1 MCAISLLLLIITA
14 APRSAAAQ
22 LSDAPDPLDFGNVR
36 VGNQPTR
43 DVTLT
48 NSGVLDVTIDACLI
62 VAPAGDFSVTACPT
76 SVPAGG
82 TATVTVEFA
91 PEVRGADSVT
101 LRVTYALGTL
111 TETTAVTG
119 RGVAPDMVVT
129 VLPDPGGGPIDFGT
143 SLAGTPSATTYT
155 FRVENTGDAQLD
167 AQRSEGGSDPGDWTY
182 APPGTTFSLDPGET
196 RDIEATFTPAAGGAR
211 SATVTFTD
219 LDGLSSDPTAPF
231 ALSGTGRAP
240 SLEVDVSTLTFG
252 SQSVGTQS
260 APQTA
265 TISNGGNADLTITSV
280 NVPGPNNSEWV
291 VTGFPGDTTLEP
303 GDTLEIDVRF
313 APTAPGSQNANLVI
327 GSDSP
332 VPPDTVQVA
341 LNGSGIGAAGLTL
354 SPTALTFGSIDVQ
367 SGAAPVR
374 TLTIGNTGNVPLEIT
389 DLTLEDLDGTSYDG
403 EEYSLSTSAPLTI
416 DPDEEITVQVEYAP
430 TVESPGDYAV
440 LVLETDSPQAPIVE
454 ITLSGRGVDR
464 HIAVSDPDPVF
475 PDTYR
480 NPVAPTSLPLE
491 VVNTGESPLQID
503 AVMLESD
510 AFSIAGELPDE
521 IPPLGSATVELR
533 FHPTTTGEVT
543 GQLILVNDDDQR
555 PMLRVD
561 LSGTG
566 ILPPISASR
575 DAIDF
580 GSATLDLEVEAPGER
595 FITLTNRSEVDTFV
609 VRGAQVTG
617 PDGQV
622 LEDGFDIYGLRRPV
636 ELEPGAQVVV
646 EVLFHPRSAG
656 DFGGTLEILVDED
669 PLGVPLLTIEAEAVD
684 GSLRGSGCSAGGR
697 SGGGAAAALLLAF
710 LAFTV
715 RRRRGV
721 SAAAVLFLFFL
732 PRAAS
737 AQVEPER
744 QTRNLDLVT
753 FRPAHNIESS
763 MLTVEST
770 AVGEPGAYSFDV
782 WVDYAR
788 NPLVVETDGGDM
800 VDRPIADRATLE
812 IAGSYAFGGRFEV
825 SGALPILSQGGS
837 DPQFSGIAAADGSA
851 LGDVRIRG
859 NAFLFARR
867 PLSFGT
873 SAEVTLPTG
882 SDAQF
887 AGAQG
892 PSAAVRLL
900 TDYSTGPIDVA
911 ANAGALMR
919 QKAQLADVEQG
930 HQFLYG
936 LGGAYRFTPQI
947 AGIAELFG
955 AIDIGGGPAGG
966 KPLEAALGGR
976 YRVNRAWAVIGGAG
990 RGLLPGI
997 GSPDIRV
1004 FAAVA
1009 FAPRAQPPAATAEE
1023 RFARVDEDEDG
1034 VSGEADRC
1042 PKEAEDKDG
1051 FADDDGCPDPDDDK
1065 DGVADAS
1072 DRCPR
1077 KPEDIDQHEDADGCP
1092 EGDNDRD
1099 NIADARDKC
1108 PDEPED
1114 ADQFADDDGCPDPDN
1129 DRDGVF
1135 DAQDHCPAQKEIING
1150 NADDDG
1156 CPDKGEPLVFVTKD
1170 RIELF
1175 EPIKFKGENAELT
1188 RSSIKLLGQVGAT
1201 LRANPDIVK
1210 LHIRAHVDKRAKDD
1224 DALSVRRAEA
1234 IRKWLVEWGIAP
1246 ERLEGVGFGS
1256 RFPLG
1261 KGRALNDRIELEI
1274 TQRKPDR

>member
-1 MCAISLLLLIITA
+1 VCAVCLLLLIVTA

-22 LSDAPDPLDFGNVR
+22 LTDAPDPLNFGNVR

-48 NSGVLDVTIDACLI
+48 NSGVVDVTIDTCTIL
-62 VAPAGDFSVTACPT
+62 APAGDFSVTACPA

-91 PEVRGADSVT
+91 PQVRGADSVT
-101 LRVTYALGTL
+101 LRVTYALGTM
-111 TETTAVTG
+111 TENTTVTG
-119 RGVAPDMVVT
+119 RGIAPDMVVT

-143 SLAGTPSATTYT
+143 SLAGTPSSTTYT
-155 FRVENTGDAQLD
+155 FRVENAGDAQLD
-167 AQRSEGGSDPGDWTY
+167 VQRSEGGSDPVDWTY
-182 APPGTTFSLDPGET
+182 APPGANFSLDPGET

-219 LDGLSSDPTAPF
+219 LDGLSTDPTAAF
-231 ALSGTGRAP
+231 ALSGTGLAP
-240 SLEVDVSTLTFG
+240 SLEVDVSALAFG

-260 APQTA
+260 AAQTA
-265 TISNGGNADLTITSV
+265 TISNGGDADLTITSV

-303 GDTLEIDVRF
+303 GDTLEIDVVF
-313 APTAPGSQNANLVI
+313 APTAVGAQNANLVI
-327 GSDSP
+327 ASDSP
-332 VPPDTVQVA
+332 VAPTSVQVA

-374 TLTIGNTGNVPLEIT
+374 TLTIGNTGNLSLEIT
-389 DLTLEDLDGTSYDG
+389 DLYLEDLDGTPYDG
-403 EEYSLSTSAPLTI
+403 DEYSLSTSAPLTI
-416 DPDEEITVQVEYAP
+416 DPDEEVTVQVEYAP
-430 TVESPGDYAV
+430 AVESAGDYAV
-440 LVLETDSPQAPIVE
+440 LVLETDSPEAPIVE
-454 ITLSGRGVDR
+454 ITLSGRGLDR

-480 NPVAPTSLPLE
+480 NPITPASLPLE
-491 VVNTGESPLQID
+491 VLNTGESPLQID

-510 AFSIAGELPDE
+510 AFSIVGELPEE

-533 FHPTTTGEVT
+533 FHPTATGEIT
-543 GQLILVNDDDQR
+543 GHLLLVNDDDQR

-566 ILPPISASR
+566 VLPPITASR
-575 DAIDF
+575 STIDF
-580 GSATLDLEVEAPGER
+580 GSATLDLEVAAPGEQ
-595 FITLTNRSEVDTFV
+595 FITLTNRSDTDTFMV
-609 VRGAQVTG
+609 QGAQVTG

-622 LEDGFDIYGLRRPV
+622 LEGFDIYGLRRPV
-636 ELEPGAQVVV
+636 ELEPGAELVVDV
-646 EVLFHPRSAG
+646 VFHPRSPG

-684 GSLRGSGCSAGGR
+684 ASLRGSGCSAGGR
-697 SGGGAAAALLLAF
+697 SGGGAASALLLVL
-710 LAFTV
+710 LASTL

-721 SAAAVLFLFFL
+721 SAAAAVLLL
-732 PRAAS
+732 LVSRAAS

-788 NPLVVETDGGDM
+788 NPLVVETAGGDM

-851 LGDVRIRG
+851 IGDVRIRG
-859 NAFLFARR
+859 KAFLFARR
-867 PLSFGT
+867 PLSFGA

-900 TDYSTGPIDVA
+900 TDYSTGAIDVA

-919 QKAQLADVEQG
+919 QKATLADVEQG

-936 LGGAYRFTPQI
+936 LGGAYRITPQI
-947 AGIAELFG
+947 AAIGELFG

-976 YRVNRAWAVIGGAG
+976 YRITRAWAVIGGAG

-997 GSPDIRV
+997 GSPDLRV

-1009 FAPRAQPPAATAEE
+1009 FAPRAQPPVATAEE

-1042 PKEAEDKDG
+1042 PKESEDKDG

-1077 KPEDIDQHEDADGCP
+1077 KAEDIDQHEDADGCP

-1099 NIADARDKC
+1099 NITDARDKC

-1114 ADQFADDDGCPDPDN
+1114 ADGFADDDGCPDPDN

-1135 DAQDHCPAQKEIING
+1135 DAQDRCPAEKEIING

-1188 RSSIKLLGQVGAT
+1188 RASIKLLGQVGAT

-1210 LHIRAHVDKRAKDD
+1210 LHIRAHVDKRSKDD

-1234 IRKWLVEWGIAP
+1234 VRKWLVEWGIAP

-1261 KGRALNDRIELEI
+1261 KGRALNDRVELEI
-1274 TQRKPDR
+1274 TQRKPGR